1 MSLRGKRTFFFH
13 AIFAWQASWQP
24 DFFLASSDYG
34 AGIASILGYQ
44 NLNPDT
50 FIWLHRVRLGI
61 MALFT
66 SPYWFER
73 QPQRKKL
80 GAKPTDEMKAAHI
93 AERARTSAV
102 LRDIYSTTHCYLC
115 KQPGG
120 ELTHF
125 CTTCTNPDMALRRT
139 NCLGNGKLVA
149 MVLAIS
155 EATYRA
161 HRADVPIYLNKAI
174 KLLALGSPEANFITG
189 RIITGSPWIQT
200 DVNPTWTAATTLGRM
215 LEKPLAT
222 GMARE
227 WAEAWANPA
236 RKILVAIGAKWWQL
250 LPTAEKTRLIPV
262 GYRLPPIKPADTG
275 A

>member
-1 MSLRGKRTFFFH
+1 MRSLWSGGDRR
-13 AIFAWQASWQP
+13 
-24 DFFLASSDYG
+24 
-34 AGIASILGYQ
+34 AGRVLC
-44 NLNPDT
+44 LDRPDT
-50 FIWLHRVRLGI
+50 QYLWLRRLRTRRYRRQLRNYRSSWWSAFIWLHRARLGI
-61 MALFT
+61 MALLT

-80 GAKPTDEMKAAHI
+80 GAKPTEEMKAAQI

-120 ELTHF
+120 DLTHF

-161 HRADVPIYLNKAI
+161 HRADAPIYLNKAI
-174 KLLALGSPEANFITG
+174 KHLVIGSPEANFITG
-189 RIITGSPWIQT
+189 RIITGSPWTQT
-200 DVNPTWTAATTLGRM
+200 DANPTWSAATTLGKM
-215 LEKPLAT
+215 LEKPIAI
-222 GMARE
+222 GMAQK
-227 WAEAWANPA
+227 WADDWAHPA
-236 RKILVAIGAKWWQL
+236 RNTLVSIGAK
-250 LPTAEKTRLIPV
+250 
-262 GYRLPPIKPADTG
+262 
-275 A
+275 